1 MLGCYDF
8 CGHYD
13 WTFAW
18 LRREGGA
25 ELERAYWREAIAGES
40 QRHAADLIGS
50 LGFAGMAKYW
60 AHTLDEE
67 AAGYTITRGA
77 DVFRI
82 DMHRCPSRGFLMQ
95 NGIGVS
101 TDYCEIIDVRAGLES
116 MAGYLATLRISDEQ
130 LTRLEKIAKELDELD
145 AQGVSERLSREAML
159 ALHDKL
165 FALDS
170 QFHMGIAQVC
180 GNRRILALLEQQHL
194 LERSFIIGMGLPP
207 RRQKQVADSPKHM
220 DIVKE
225 LRKGNP
231 KAVRD
236 MILAS
241 LMGTKDGA
249 IRRYSGYQIEHIG

>member
-1 MLGCYDF
+1 MSRRQTSKNGNTESSLTEQCVSEILKLIRMGEIPTGSRVGEVALAKKLKMGRAPVRAALDRLANM
-8 CGHYD
+8 GVVERIARSG
-13 WTFAW
+13 TFVK
-18 LRREGGA
+18 EV
-25 ELERAYWREAIAGES
+25 
-40 QRHAADLIGS
+40 S
-50 LGFAGMAKYW
+50 L
-60 AHTLDEE
+60 
-67 AAGYTITRGA
+67 
-77 DVFRI
+77 
-82 DMHRCPSRGFLMQ
+82 
-95 NGIGVS
+95 N
-101 TDYCEIIDVRAGLES
+101 DYCEIIDVRAGLES

-130 LTRLEKIAKELDELD
+130 LGKLEKIARELDELD
-145 AQGVSERLSREAML
+145 AQGVSERMSREAML

-165 FALDS
+165 FALDT

-180 GNRRILALLEQQHL
+180 GNRRIQALLEQQHL

-207 RRQKQVADSPKHM
+207 RRQKQAVDYPTHM

-249 IRRYSGYQIEHIG
+249 IRRHSGYQLEHIG